1 MKNIAKHPLKNILT
15 LKNNFPKSVYGNVPI
30 EIVLLVIRG
39 GSRICG

>member
-1 MKNIAKHPLKNILT
+1 MKSIATHPLKSILT
-15 LKNNFPKSVYGNVPI
+15 LKNNSPKSIYGNMPI